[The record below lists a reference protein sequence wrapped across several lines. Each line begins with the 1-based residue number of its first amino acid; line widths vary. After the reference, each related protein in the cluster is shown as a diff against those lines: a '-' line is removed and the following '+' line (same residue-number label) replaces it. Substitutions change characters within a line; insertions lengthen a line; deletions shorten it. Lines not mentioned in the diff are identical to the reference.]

1 MQKYVIGNWKSH
13 KSKESGME
21 WFRQF
26 ASSYKP
32 QENVQVIVAPSL
44 LCLDGLAT
52 YLKVQHLPFVSL
64 AAQDVSPFPRG
75 SYTGAV
81 AADLIKSVAD
91 YVIVG
96 HSERRRYFHET
107 IQDVINK
114 VTEAADAGL
123 TPIVCVEDDELLSR
137 LRPLLDI
144 DCKNLI
150 VAYTP
155 VDALNFNIPE
165 SPEKVEM
172 AITRIRGFFPK
183 WPVVYG
189 GALNEENVSDY
200 LAVPTLAGVFLGSGS
215 LQAETF
221 ARICNGA

>member
-26 ASSYKP
+26 AASYRP
-32 QENVQVIVAPSL
+32 RDNVRVIVAPSL
-44 LCLDGLAT
+44 LCLDRLAER
-52 YLKVQHLPFVSL
+52 LKEQDIRGVSL

-81 AADLIKSVAD
+81 AADLIKGVAD

-107 IQDVINK
+107 TQDVINK

-137 LRPLLDI
+137 LRPLLDV

-165 SPEKVEM
+165 SPEKVEA
-172 AITRIRGFFPK
+172 AIERIRGFFPK

-189 GALNEENVSDY
+189 GALNEENVAEY
-200 LAVPTLAGVFLGSGS
+200 LAIPSLAGVFLGSSS

-221 ARICNGA
+221 ARICNKA